1 MVESNFQRDK
11 TIEKKKKK
19 KKVTKRLTR
28 MTDDAHIF
36 QSDKT
41 MKKKEK
47 KKNDDMKKKMAENQ
61 LKIRTNMTHM

>member
-1 MVESNFQRDK
+1 MSTTIIVTYSSETAGENVVESNFQRDK

-19 KKVTKRLTR
+19 QKVTKRLTR

-47 KKNDDMKKKMAENQ
+47 KKM
-61 LKIRTNMTHM
+61 MT